1 HLSIQAGDDLILKRM
16 KRRHSRAE
24 ALEVCR
30 RARALR
36 PGIALGADLIA
47 GFPTEDEAMFQRT
60 RDVIDEAEL
69 DYLHVFPFSPRAGA
83 PAARVPAGRIGRVAQ
98 VLIERPGFGRSE
110 HWAPV
115 RFSGEAAVGSV
126 AAFKLVAA
134 GAEAIEGALL

>member
-1 HLSIQAGDDLILKRM
+1 MPQVPRAVIRERAARLREAG
-16 KRRHSRAE
+16 AA
-24 ALEVCR
+24 AL
-30 RARALR
+30 ARAL
-36 PGIALGADLIA
+36 
-47 GFPTEDEAMFQRT
+47 
-60 RDVIDEAEL
+60 
-69 DYLHVFPFSPRAGA
+69 
-83 PAARVPAGRIGRVAQ
+83 AGRIGRVAQ